1 MPPNTAQP
9 QAEKRKLQVP
19 SLTMR
24 HYAHVG
30 SSFGEESVG
39 CSLPSI
45 PGQWAAWGRGGLQGA
60 LGPSFTALDSQRS

>member
-1 MPPNTAQP
+1 
-9 QAEKRKLQVP
+9 
-19 SLTMR
+19 MR

-30 SSFGEESVG
+30 SSFGEENVG